1 MTLVI
6 GEYAMPDPDQVGYD
20 EYRAIYQVLA
30 NKVPNA
36 RREDALDRALEV
48 LDEFRTWADHVQ
60 KKLEIVHQGS

>member
-6 GEYAMPDPDQVGYD
+6 GEYAMPDPDQVGYA

-30 NKVPNA
+30 DKVPQA

-60 KKLEIVHQGS
+60 KKLEIVHQDS

>member
-6 GEYAMPDPDQVGYD
+6 GEYAMPDPDQVGYA

-30 NKVPNA
+30 DKVPKA

-60 KKLEIVHQGS
+60 RKLEIVHQGS

>member
-6 GEYAMPDPDQVGYD
+6 GEYAMPDPDQVGYA

-30 NKVPNA
+30 DKVPHA

-60 KKLEIVHQGS
+60 KKLEIVHQDS